1 MRVQEENALFL
12 QRLTLHHYRNYQHVE
27 LVTDRNVN
35 IFVGPNAQGKTNLL
49 ESIYVLAL
57 TKSHR
62 THHDKELIQWEGES
76 ALLQGDVEKNMVHIP
91 LIWLFPPKGK
101 KQKLTDLNKKTK
113 PIHWRIECG
122 IICS

>member
-1 MRVQEENALFL
+1 MFL

-76 ALLQGDVEKNMVHIP
+76 ALLQGDVEKKYGSYSLDLAISS
-91 LIWLFPPKGK
+91 KGK
-101 KQKLTDLNKKTK
+101 KAKINGLEQKN
-113 PIHWRIECG
+113 
-122 IICS
+122 